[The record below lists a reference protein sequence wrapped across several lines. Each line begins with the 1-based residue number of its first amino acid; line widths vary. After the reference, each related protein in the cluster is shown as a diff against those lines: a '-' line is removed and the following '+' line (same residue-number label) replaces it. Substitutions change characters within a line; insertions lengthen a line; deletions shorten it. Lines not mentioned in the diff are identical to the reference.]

1 MVNIST
7 KIKTKWTTTSHLN
20 SLNTKKTMTYGIGN
34 PGPGMGQ
41 VQNVT
46 GLNWLIGSLHP
57 PFLDN

>member
-1 MVNIST
+1 
-7 KIKTKWTTTSHLN
+7 
-20 SLNTKKTMTYGIGN
+20 MTYGIGN

-57 PFLDN
+57 PFLDNWIFNGKTDIKKQ